1 MKVLILKGGEELEVN
16 ESYGA
21 RLIEQG
27 KAVVIP
33 AKAEEAEQAG
43 EPAAAAEPDAA
54 PEAAEEARAASPKKT
69 RKK

>member
-1 MKVLILKGGEELEVN
+1 MKVLILADNVTVEVN
-16 ESYGA
+16 DSYGA

-33 AKAEEAEQAG
+33 AQEGKKPAEEIH
-43 EPAAAAEPDAA
+43 PAKPGA
-54 PEAAEEARAASPKKT
+54 K

>member
-1 MKVLILKGGEELEVN
+1 MKKVLILADNVTAEVN
-16 ESYGA
+16 DSYGA

-33 AKAEEAEQAG
+33 AREGKKPAEG
-43 EPAAAAEPDAA
+43 TPAAKPGA
-54 PEAAEEARAASPKKT
+54 K